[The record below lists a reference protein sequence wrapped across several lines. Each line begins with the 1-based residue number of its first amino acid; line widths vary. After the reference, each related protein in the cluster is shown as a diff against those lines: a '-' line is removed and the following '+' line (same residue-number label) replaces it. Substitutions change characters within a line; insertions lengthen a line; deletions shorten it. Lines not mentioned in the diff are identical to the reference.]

1 MIFNWQLPKFKYIL
15 LIDLFQSAY
24 SSFFVNILGKILR
37 DLPLAH
43 FKYLSFFE
51 CHYELRP
58 FIEST

>member
-24 SSFFVNILGKILR
+24 SSFFVNILGKILC

-43 FKYLSFFE
+43 FKYLSF
-51 CHYELRP
+51 LSVIMNLDP
-58 FIEST
+58 L